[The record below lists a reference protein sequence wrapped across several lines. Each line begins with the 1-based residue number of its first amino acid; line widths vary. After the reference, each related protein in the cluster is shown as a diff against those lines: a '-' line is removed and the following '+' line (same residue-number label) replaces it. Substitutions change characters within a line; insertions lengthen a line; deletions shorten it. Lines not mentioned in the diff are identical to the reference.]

1 MNKPLCLGSRKADE
15 PESMPCFEIGWF
27 HGCLPLSS
35 PNALPDVGLEN
46 ELQTG
51 QSTDVFNIVVILR
64 AFGVRWNKSL
74 GLEPLKCLVGKVR
87 GASYLDNRFPIG

>member
-1 MNKPLCLGSRKADE
+1 MLCRTLVLK
-15 PESMPCFEIGWF
+15 
-27 HGCLPLSS
+27 
-35 PNALPDVGLEN
+35 N

-64 AFGVRWNKSL
+64 AFGVRWNKPL

-87 GASYLDNRFPIG
+87 GASYLDNRFPLGKVSFLLSDNS